1 MATVTISGPVLDG
14 SGKKDSRD
22 WKAFSPVY
30 REGGTGEVVTMREQ
44 PVRVVA
50 GVFTAKLEPGVCVLE
65 NPDGQRYTVEVPEE
79 DADLWGLIATAV
91 AFPPNTEAEALA
103 SAVNA
108 YLEDNPPVADW
119 NDLINIPTALGVGS
133 VELGHASDTTLSRS
147 AAGVLAVEGVAVP
160 TVSSTDDLS
169 NKNVLTALNAQTAS
183 YTLMLADKGKAV
195 EVTSAS
201 ATNVTV
207 PPNSSVDYPIGTVIE
222 VAQLG
227 TGQVTLV
234 AGEGVTLQTPSSLLA
249 RAQFSSLSL
258 RKRATDT
265 WLVTGDMQ

>member
-1 MATVTISGPVLDG
+1 MSLYVWYVGPGRSYNITGPMWGEKGISGVEDVSWNEYNSWSIDQSRLTTPQLNLLAG
-14 SGKKDSRD
+14 MKD
-22 WKAFSPVY
+22 FSLGHSDLQP
-30 REGGTGEVVTMREQ
+30 R
-44 PVRVVA
+44 PVRPAAPATEAAYNKVARNYYEKTKAAADIVA
-50 GVFTAKLEPGVCVLE
+50 GIAASTA
-65 NPDGQRYTVEVPEE
+65 
-79 DADLWGLIATAV
+79 
-91 AFPPNTEAEALA
+91 
-103 SAVNA
+103 
-108 YLEDNPPVADW
+108 
-119 NDLINIPTALGVGS
+119 TALGVGS

-183 YTLMLADKGKAV
+183 YTLVLADKGKAV

-234 AGEGVTLQTPSSLLA
+234 AGEGVTLQTPSSLLT

>member
-1 MATVTISGPVLDG
+1 MQLNLGNFSELMRRRGGISFSDVKATDFVAPGGALGTPSSGTLTNCAGLP
-14 SGKKDSRD
+14 
-22 WKAFSPVY
+22 
-30 REGGTGEVVTMREQ
+30 
-44 PVRVVA
+44 VA
-50 GVFTAKLEPGVCVLE
+50 GIAASTA
-65 NPDGQRYTVEVPEE
+65 
-79 DADLWGLIATAV
+79 
-91 AFPPNTEAEALA
+91 
-103 SAVNA
+103 
-108 YLEDNPPVADW
+108 
-119 NDLINIPTALGVGS
+119 TALGVGS

-183 YTLMLADKGKAV
+183 YTLVLADKGKAV

>member
-1 MATVTISGPVLDG
+1 VTGIFQGIILPRGDTAANLAASNIIPLSGERVRETDTGKWKTGDG
-14 SGKKDSRD
+14 TTHYNDLPYD
-22 WKAFSPVY
+22 AD
-30 REGGTGEVVTMREQ
+30 
-44 PVRVVA
+44 VVA
-50 GVFTAKLEPGVCVLE
+50 V
-65 NPDGQRYTVEVPEE
+65 
-79 DADLWGLIATAV
+79 
-91 AFPPNTEAEALA
+91 
-103 SAVNA
+103 
-108 YLEDNPPVADW
+108 
-119 NDLINIPTALGVGS
+119 
-133 VELGHASDTTLSRS
+133 
-147 AAGVLAVEGVAVP
+147 

-183 YTLMLADKGKAV
+183 YTLVLADKGKAV

-207 PPNSSVDYPIGTVIE
+207 PPNSSVAYPIGTVIE

-234 AGEGVTLQTPSSLLA
+234 AGAGVTLQTPSSLLT